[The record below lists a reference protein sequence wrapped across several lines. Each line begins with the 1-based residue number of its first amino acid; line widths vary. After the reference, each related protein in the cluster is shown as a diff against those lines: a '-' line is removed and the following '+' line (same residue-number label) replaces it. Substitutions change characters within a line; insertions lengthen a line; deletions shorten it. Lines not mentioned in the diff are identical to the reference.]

1 MDDQIVVLFCLI
13 DEFLRSIGHHEDR
26 QCRLSDAE
34 VLTTMLAAVFYFGGN
49 FERARLLLQDQ
60 RYIPAMLS
68 RSRFNRRSHRLHALL
83 PLLFAVLAETWK
95 ALNAE
100 NIYSIDTFPVPV
112 CDNIRIFRCHIY
124 QEEAF
129 RGYTAS
135 KRRYF
140 YGLKLYLM
148 VTCDGQPV
156 EFFLTPA
163 AEADVAGLPGFAFD
177 LPEGAHIFGDK
188 AFNDYLI
195 EDLLAEAG
203 LYLLPQ
209 RKRNSKRPLPPW
221 WVYLQQ
227 HYRKRIETS
236 FSLIAQRLPKSIHAV
251 TAAGFELKVV
261 LFVLALSLS
270 FLL

>member
-1 MDDQIVVLFCLI
+1 MDDEIVVLFCLI
-13 DEFLRSIGHHEDR
+13 DEFLHSIGHHEDR
-26 QCRLSDAE
+26 QCQLSDAE
-34 VLTTMLAAVFYFGGN
+34 VLTTMLAAVLYFGGN
-49 FERARLLLQDQ
+49 FERARLLLQAQ
-60 RYIPAMLS
+60 HYIPGMLS
-68 RSRFNRRSHRLHALL
+68 RSRFNRRSHRLRFLL

-95 ALNAE
+95 ALNEDA
-100 NIYSIDTFPVPV
+100 IYSIDTFPVPV

-124 QEEAF
+124 QDEAF

-135 KRRYF
+135 KHRYF
-140 YGLKLYLM
+140 YGLKLHLM
-148 VTCDGQPV
+148 VTCDGRPV

-177 LPEGAHIFGDK
+177 LPEGAYIFADK
-188 AFNDYLI
+188 AYNDYLI
-195 EDLLAEAG
+195 EDLLAEAN
-203 LYLLPQ
+203 LHLLPQ
-209 RKRNSKRPLPPW
+209 RKKNSKRPLPPW

-227 HYRKRIETS
+227 LYRKRIETA

-270 FLL
+270 YLQ